1 MMKTE
6 EGIQTRLGDGSL
18 LRLTR
23 SEMRADIEAGI
34 EAAVKRAHVPPLT
47 VDEADHLLDI
57 CASRARFSS
66 VDLGSEVVLSIDGT
80 GGQLVAGRQ
89 GDLLTFEQYLGADIV
104 ELYHMDYSFKAVKT
118 VLPFERQ
125 TLKNAQQALTVPV
138 QYGAM
143 PDLGRYSRP
152 DGPVANWSELL
163 PLGRIAEARAAQE
176 EAAEMAAHDIAF
188 VAEGVWEAGAD
199 AHRPGHVGRGRR
211 RRPAGRAHRHPGDP
225 RPLPRHGHR
234 DGHGERDGPRH
245 ARRAGVAG
253 RPARR
258 PLAAPAGQAGRG
270 GGRHRVRTRRQRQ
283 LDEVAALEPGPHAD
297 AVQAVLR
304 GVATIPVHMNVG
316 MGVGGVPMAVR
327 APVDAVSRAARACVD
342 ILKVDGL

>member
-1 MMKTE
+1 MTTE
-6 EGIQTRLGDGSL
+6 ERIPTRLGDGSL
-18 LRLTR
+18 LELTR
-23 SEMRADIEAGI
+23 SEMRADIEAGV

-47 VDEADHLLDI
+47 AAEAGHLLDV

-66 VDLGSEVVLSIDGT
+66 VDLGDEVVLSIDGT

-89 GDLLTFEQYLGADIV
+89 GDLLAFEQYLGADIV

-125 TLKNAQQALTVPV
+125 SLKVAQQALTVPL

-188 VAEGVWEAGAD
+188 VAGGVWEAGAD
-199 AHRPGHVGRGRR
+199 GIDLDTAGAAGDADLLAALTATRAIRERCPGMGIEMGMASEMVLGM
-211 RRPAGRAHRHPGDP
+211 
-225 RPLPRHGHR
+225 
-234 DGHGERDGPRH
+234 HGELEWEGVRL
-245 ARRAGVAG
+245 AGLWPHQQVK
-253 RPARR
+253 
-258 PLAAPAGQAGRG
+258 LAASAGATVFGPAVNVDSTKSLPWNLA
-270 GGRHRVRTRRQRQ
+270 RTLTLCKPCCERS
-283 LDEVAALEPGPHAD
+283 P
-297 AVQAVLR
+297 
-304 GVATIPVHMNVG
+304 IPVHMNVG

>member
-1 MMKTE
+1 MTTE
-6 EGIQTRLGDGSL
+6 ERIPTRLGDGSL
-18 LRLTR
+18 LMQTR
-23 SEMRADIEAGI
+23 SEMRADIEAGVA
-34 EAAVKRAHVPPLT
+34 AAVKRAHVPPLT
-47 VDEADHLLDI
+47 ADEADHLLDI

-66 VDLGSEVVLSIDGT
+66 VDLGDEVVLSIDGT

-89 GDLLTFEQYLGADIV
+89 GDLLAFEQYLGADIV

-143 PDLGRYSRP
+143 PDLGRYSQP
-152 DGPVANWSELL
+152 DGPIANWSELL

-199 AHRPGHVGRGRR
+199 AIDLDTSGA
-211 RRPAGRAHRHPGDP
+211 AGDADLLAALNATRAIRERCPDMGIEMGMASEMV
-225 RPLPRHGHR
+225 LGM
-234 DGHGERDGPRH
+234 HGELEWQGVRLAGLWPHQQVKLAEAAGATVFGPAVNVNTTKSLPWNL
-245 ARRAGVAG
+245 ARTLTLCK
-253 RPARR
+253 PCCEES
-258 PLAAPAGQAGRG
+258 Q
-270 GGRHRVRTRRQRQ
+270 
-283 LDEVAALEPGPHAD
+283 
-297 AVQAVLR
+297 
-304 GVATIPVHMNVG
+304 IPVHMNVG

>member
-1 MMKTE
+1 MTTE
-6 EGIQTRLGDGSL
+6 QRIPTRLGDGSPVTM
-18 LRLTR
+18 TR
-23 SEMRADIEAGI
+23 SEMRSDIDAGI
-34 EAAVKRAHVPPLT
+34 QSAVKRSHVPPLT
-47 VDEADHLLDI
+47 ADEIGHLLEI

-66 VDLGSEVVLSIDGT
+66 VDVGSEVVLSIDGT
-80 GGQLVAGRQ
+80 GGQLVGGRL

-104 ELYHMDYSFKAVKT
+104 ELYNMDYSFKAVKT

-125 TLKNAQQALTVPV
+125 TVRNAQQALTAPV

-152 DGPVANWSELL
+152 DGPIANWSQLL
-163 PLGRIAEARAAQE
+163 PLGRVSEARAAQE

-199 AHRPGHVGRGRR
+199 AIDLDTSGA
-211 RRPAGRAHRHPGDP
+211 AGDADLLAALSATRTI
-225 RPLPRHGHR
+225 R
-234 DGHGERDGPRH
+234 DRCPDMGIEMGMASEMVLGMHGELEWEGVRL
-245 ARRAGVAG
+245 AGLWPHQQVK
-253 RPARR
+253 
-258 PLAAPAGQAGRG
+258 LAAAAGATVFGPAVNVNSTKSLPWNLA
-270 GGRHRVRTRRQRQ
+270 RT
-283 LDEVAALEPGPHAD
+283 LTLTKPCCEES
-297 AVQAVLR
+297 
-304 GVATIPVHMNVG
+304 TIPVHMNVG

>member
-1 MMKTE
+1 M
-6 EGIQTRLGDGSL
+6 
-18 LRLTR
+18 
-23 SEMRADIEAGI
+23 
-34 EAAVKRAHVPPLT
+34 
-47 VDEADHLLDI
+47 
-57 CASRARFSS
+57 
-66 VDLGSEVVLSIDGT
+66 VLSIDGT

-152 DGPVANWSELL
+152 DGPIANWSELL

-199 AHRPGHVGRGRR
+199 AIDLDTSGAAGDADLLAALTATRAIRDRCPDMGIEMGMASEMVLGMHGELEWQGVRLAGLWPHQQVKLAEAAGATVFGPAVNVNSTKSLPWNLARTLTLCKPCCEESHHPRPHERRDGRGRR
-211 RRPAGRAHRHPGDP
+211 ADGRPGAGRRGLPRRPGLRRHPEGG
-225 RPLPRHGHR
+225 RLVGGRRRSAR
-234 DGHGERDGPRH
+234 DERDARQRRGHGRDASRW
-245 ARRAGVAG
+245 RS
-253 RPARR
+253 
-258 PLAAPAGQAGRG
+258 G
-270 GGRHRVRTRRQRQ
+270 GS
-283 LDEVAALEPGPHAD
+283 HAD
-297 AVQAVLR
+297 DP
-304 GVATIPVHMNVG
+304 GHE
-316 MGVGGVPMAVR
+316 
-327 APVDAVSRAARACVD
+327 AP
-342 ILKVDGL
+342 

>member
-1 MMKTE
+1 MTKE
-6 EGIQTRLGDGSL
+6 QRIPTRLGDGSL
-18 LRLTR
+18 LAMTR
-23 SEMRADIEAGI
+23 SEMRADIEAGVA
-34 EAAVKRAHVPPLT
+34 AAVKRGRVAPLAT
-47 VDEADHLLDI
+47 DEAGHLLDI

-66 VDLGSEVVLSIDGT
+66 VDLGAEVVLSIDGT
-80 GGQLVAGRQ
+80 GGQLAGGRQ
-89 GDLLTFEQYLGADIV
+89 GDLLAFEQYLGADIV

-125 TLKNAQQALTVPV
+125 TLKNAQQALTVPL

-176 EAAEMAAHDIAF
+176 EAAAMAAHDIAF

-199 AHRPGHVGRGRR
+199 AIDLDTCGAAGDADLLAALNAARAIREHCPGMGIEMGMASEMVLGM
-211 RRPAGRAHRHPGDP
+211 
-225 RPLPRHGHR
+225 
-234 DGHGERDGPRH
+234 HGELEWEGVRL
-245 ARRAGVAG
+245 AGLRSHEQVQ
-253 RPARR
+253 
-258 PLAAPAGQAGRG
+258 LAAAAGATVFGPAVNVNSTKSLPWNLAR
-270 GGRHRVRTRRQRQ
+270 
-283 LDEVAALEPGPHAD
+283 ALTLVKPCCEQSP
-297 AVQAVLR
+297 
-304 GVATIPVHMNVG
+304 IPVHMNVG

-342 ILKVDGL
+342 ILAVDGL